1 MHCGGGKMENFVV
14 RLSLLTSQ
22 NIKNVKKGSIF
33 MPMANAKSLNVGGA
47 EILGIYGQN
56 RHILIY

>member
-1 MHCGGGKMENFVV
+1 MENFVV